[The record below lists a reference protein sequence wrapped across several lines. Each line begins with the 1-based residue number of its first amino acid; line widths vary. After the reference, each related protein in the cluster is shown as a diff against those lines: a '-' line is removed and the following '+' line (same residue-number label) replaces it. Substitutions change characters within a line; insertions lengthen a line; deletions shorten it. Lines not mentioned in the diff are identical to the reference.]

1 MIPLKSR
8 TNPNLRKTCLLSL
21 ILAGFLALVA
31 GVVAGCNSSAMPT
44 GSSSNITSAAVAV
57 PVLITDAPA
66 DQLVAFTLTLN
77 SIVLTDSAGKT
88 TNILSTPT
96 TIEVCHLDG
105 IQEALVTASIP
116 EDTYVSALITFSNPQ
131 ITYINSSG
139 QPVAAAP
146 MLATTSY
153 TATFASP
160 ITIGN
165 TNSSLLFDLL
175 ASQSVTISGTT
186 VTVSP
191 VFSVKAVPSAT
202 VLPSAGKNGTGMQQV
217 GTVVSASAT
226 SLVIEPG
233 SGPDVTFTI
242 DSATLFQGT
251 NATATIASLTAG
263 ELVEVDF
270 TTQTGGTLLATR
282 VQLLPPNPAGQPLN
296 LLTGPVTSL
305 IAGTG
310 FKMVLMQ
317 PAGPSVSPSSIG
329 ATYTI
334 DTSSSTVFAISPQL
348 VSLSGLPF
356 TPSFSSANLTAGQ
369 TVAVTTSAI
378 SGTAAT
384 AADVY
389 LAPQTVDGT
398 VTAVTTSGSYDVYT
412 LSLASGSAFT
422 TLSGASTVLVYAS
435 SATTAMSSTAITVG
449 SQIRFNGLI
458 FNDSGTFRMVAA
470 VCPDGNPHP

>member
-1 MIPLKSR
+1 MSPFNSR
-8 TNPNLRKTCLLSL
+8 TDPDVPKTCLPFL

-31 GVVAGCNSSAMPT
+31 GVVTGCNSSAMPA
-44 GSSSNITSAAVAV
+44 GSGSNIPSAAVAV

-116 EDTYVSALITFSNPQ
+116 QDTYVSALITFSNPQ

-139 QPVAAAP
+139 QPVAASP
-146 MLATTSY
+146 TLSTTSY
-153 TATFASP
+153 TATFAAP
-160 ITIGN
+160 IAIN
-165 TNSSLLFDLL
+165 NNSSSLLFDLL

-191 VFSVKAVPSAT
+191 IFSVKALPSAT
-202 VLPSAGKNGTGMQQV
+202 APPSAGKNGTGMQQTGAV
-217 GTVVSASAT
+217 ISASAT
-226 SLVIEPG
+226 SLVIDPG
-233 SGPDVTFTI
+233 SGANLTFAINSSTV
-242 DSATLFQGT
+242 FQAG
-251 NATATIASLTAG
+251 NATATLASLTAG

-270 TTQTGGTLLATR
+270 ITQTSGTLLATR
-282 VQLLPPNPAGQPLN
+282 VELLPPNPSGQPLN
-296 LLTGPVTSL
+296 LLTGPVTTL
-305 IAGTG
+305 IAGAG

-317 PAGPSVSPSSIG
+317 PAGSNLNPTSIG
-329 ATYTI
+329 TTYTVDI
-334 DTSSSTVFAISPQL
+334 SSSTVFAIAPQF
-348 VSLSGLPF
+348 VSLAGLPF
-356 TPSFSSANLTAGQ
+356 MPSFTSANLKPGQ

-378 SGTAAT
+378 AGTTAT

-389 LAPQTVDGT
+389 LAPQTISGT
-398 VTAVTTSGSYDVYT
+398 VTAISTSGSYDVYT

-422 TLSGASTVLVYAS
+422 SLSGASTIVVYAS
-435 SATTAMSSTAITVG
+435 SATTAMSSTAIAVG
-449 SQIRFNGLI
+449 SQVRFNGLV
-458 FNDSGTFRMVAA
+458 FNDAGTFRMVAA

>member
-1 MIPLKSR
+1 MIRFHNR
-8 TNPNLRKTCLLSL
+8 TNRNTWRACVPSL
-21 ILAGFLALVA
+21 MLAGSLALVA
-31 GVVAGCNSSAMPT
+31 TLVTGCNSSAVPT
-44 GSSSNITSAAVAV
+44 GFTGNITSAAVAV

-96 TIEVCHLDG
+96 TIEVCHLNG

-139 QPVAAAP
+139 QPVAASP
-146 MLATTSY
+146 VLATTSY
-153 TATFASP
+153 TATFAAP
-160 ITIGN
+160 IAISN
-165 TNSSLLFDLL
+165 TSSSLLFDLL

-191 VFSVKAVPSAT
+191 VFSVKAVPSTTT
-202 VLPSAGKNGTGMQQV
+202 VPSSGQNGTGREQV

-233 SGPDVTFTI
+233 SGANLTFAVNSSTVI
-242 DSATLFQGT
+242 QAP

-263 ELVEVDF
+263 QLVEVEF
-270 TTQTGGTLLATR
+270 TPQTNGTLLATR
-282 VQLLPPNPAGQPLN
+282 VELLPPNPGGQPLN
-296 LLTGPVTSL
+296 LLTGPVTTL
-305 IAGTG
+305 IPGTG

-317 PAGPSVSPSSIG
+317 PAGPSLNPTNTG
-329 ATYTI
+329 TTYTV
-334 DTSSSTVFAISPQL
+334 DTSSSTVFAIAPQFT
-348 VSLSGLPF
+348 SLTGLPF
-356 TPSFSSANLTAGQ
+356 TPSFTSANLKAGQ
-369 TVAVTTSAI
+369 TVTVTTSSI
-378 SGTAAT
+378 SGSTAT

-389 LAPQTVDGT
+389 LAPQTIGGT
-398 VTAVTTSGSYDVYT
+398 VASISTSGSYNVYT

-422 TLSGASTVLVYAS
+422 SLSGASTVVVYAS
-435 SATTAMSSTAITVG
+435 SATAAMSSTAIAVG
-449 SQIRFNGLI
+449 SQVRFNGLI
-458 FNDSGTFRMVAA
+458 FNDAGTFRMVAA